1 MKKPN
6 MFKRSNRLDAVKK
19 EVSQPVSKFK
29 TNNSKSAFS
38 RRTADDSSPRPQQQK
53 NTGEFKGNTFR
64 GRAAS
69 QKNEQ
74 KKQEKKDFV
83 AKEGDFPSLDAQALP
98 LPLPLPLPSS
108 TALNF
113 AKNIK
118 DSLVCEE
125 KEESVSQEDRRIRE
139 LKLDGIMLLRL
150 KKIDYTEDRHIYLHY
165 LQTGKYA
172 DGQSSE
178 EYLAQWEAENYL
190 ERIEDPPNTSI
201 IQACEVDNYIE
212 EEEWEAR
219 WEKMAAEQYNNGNG
233 EEEDNE
239 SVASDLEYW

>member
-1 MKKPN
+1 

-19 EVSQPVSKFK
+19 EASMPVSRNN
-29 TNNSKSAFS
+29 TNSNNSAFS
-38 RRTADDSSPRPQQQK
+38 RRTTDDSSPRQQQHK
-53 NTGEFKGNTFR
+53 NDGVFKGNTFR
-64 GRAAS
+64 GRASS

-74 KKQEKKDFV
+74 KKQKKQEFV
-83 AKEGDFPSLDAQALP
+83 AKDGDFPSLDAQA
-98 LPLPLPLPSS
+98 LPLPLPSS

-190 ERIEDPPNTSI
+190 ERLEDPPNTSI
-201 IQACEVDNYIE
+201 IQACEVDSYIE

>member
-1 MKKPN
+1 
-6 MFKRSNRLDAVKK
+6 MFKRTNRLDAVKK
-19 EVSQPVSKFK
+19 EASSPVSRFK
-29 TNNSKSAFS
+29 TTNSKSAFS
-38 RRTADDSSPRPQQQK
+38 RRTADDFSPRPQQQK

-64 GRAAS
+64 GRASS

-74 KKQEKKDFV
+74 KKPEKPEFV
-83 AKEGDFPSLDAQALP
+83 AKEGDFPSLGTQALP
-98 LPLPLPLPSS
+98 SPE
-108 TALNF
+108 TTTLNF

-118 DSLVCEE
+118 DNLVCEE
-125 KEESVSQEDRRIRE
+125 EENVSQEERRIRE

-150 KKIDYTEDRHIYLHY
+150 RQVDKTRDRHIYLHY

-178 EYLAQWEAENYL
+178 EYLAQWEAEKYL
-190 ERIEDPPNTSI
+190 ERLEDPPNTSI
-201 IQACEVDNYIE
+201 IQACEVDSYIE

-233 EEEDNE
+233 EEEDDE

>member
-19 EVSQPVSKFK
+19 EASMPVSRNN
-29 TNNSKSAFS
+29 TNSSNSAFS
-38 RRTADDSSPRPQQQK
+38 RRTTDDSSPRQQQHK
-53 NTGEFKGNTFR
+53 NDGVFKGNTFR
-64 GRAAS
+64 GRTSS

-74 KKQEKKDFV
+74 KKQKKQEFV
-83 AKEGDFPSLDAQALP
+83 AKDGDFPSLDAQA
-98 LPLPLPLPSS
+98 LPLPLPSS

-190 ERIEDPPNTSI
+190 ERLEDPPNTSI